1 MNKRLANL
9 VIGLALVLGT
19 TGAMRSS
26 GAARATFLTPPT
38 AVAVDCTTDATL
50 CLQDGRFLVEATW
63 KKSDGTSGAG
73 HPVNLGSDSGYFWF
87 LDPDNVE
94 LVVKALDGCAVNGH
108 GWFFSGGLTNL
119 EVAITVT
126 DTLTGEIRN
135 YANPQ
140 GVAFLPIADAAA
152 FGCPAGAA
160 ALFARNP
167 EEPREDDPAIV
178 SGPAV
183 AERRAA
189 AVGCTEGDTVLC
201 IDGRFR
207 VEASWQAASGLT
219 GAAHAVPMTSGSGYF
234 WFFDQ
239 DNVEL
244 VVKALDACGIG
255 KGQWFFA
262 AGLTTV
268 GVQLR
273 VTDTFTGEMR
283 NYASPLGSSFLPIQ
297 DTAAFAFCPTPTPTP
312 TPTPS
317 PTPTVTPSERP
328 TRSRTPRH
336 TPTPTPGPR
345 VLTVPLGCTVTL
357 VRCGPPFPRHFSTS
371 CEFSPRPIHIRVG
384 DTINWVWT
392 SGVHSTTSAA
402 PSTSSDWDSGVQTGP
417 FTFSKTF
424 TQVGSFPYFCSA
436 GHLLWHSQS
445 CGNRDC
451 CVSHLA
457 HETSVI
463 VVDP

>member
-1 MNKRLANL
+1 MHKRLATL
-9 VIGLALVLGT
+9 VIGFALVLAT
-19 TGAMRSS
+19 PGAMRSS

-63 KKSDGTSGAG
+63 KKSDGSSGSG

-87 LDPDNVE
+87 LDPANVE

-126 DTLTGEIRN
+126 DTLTGEIKN

-167 EEPREDDPAIV
+167 EEPRDDDPAIV

-183 AERRAA
+183 TERRAA
-189 AVGCTEGDTVLC
+189 AVGCTEDDTVLC
-201 IDGRFR
+201 IDGRFQ

-219 GAAHAVPMTSGSGYF
+219 GSAHAVSLTPGSGYF
-234 WFFDQ
+234 WFFDSS
-239 DNVEL
+239 NVEL

-268 GVQLR
+268 GVQIK
-273 VTDTFTGEMR
+273 VTDTFTGQVR
-283 NYASPLGSSFLPIQ
+283 AYASPLGSSYLPIQ

-312 TPTPS
+312 TPAGAL
-317 PTPTVTPSERP
+317 TPTLTPTLTHTARPSSTPRP
-328 TRSRTPRH
+328 TL
-336 TPTPTPGPR
+336 TPTSTPTQALTPTLTGTPGPAR
-345 VLTVPLGCTVTL
+345 NFVVVNCPIQVPC
-357 VRCGPPFPRHFSTS
+357 S
-371 CEFSPRPIHIRVG
+371 FSPSTIHVSVG
-384 DTINWVWT
+384 SSVRWT
-392 SGVHSTTSAA
+392 LRNIHSTTSG
-402 PSTSSDWDSGVQTGP
+402 SSGVPDGNWDSGSSTYYFFHG
-417 FTFSKTF
+417 FGEAGT
-424 TQVGSFPYFCSA
+424 FPYFCKA
-436 GHLLWHSQS
+436 FGH
-445 CGNRDC
+445 R
-451 CVSHLA
+451 
-457 HETSVI
+457 ETGVVI
-463 VVDP
+463 VDP